1 MSVFNRR
8 QFLIAGVLTAGTAV
22 LLPPWLRRAAG
33 GETAVAIPGPAAPV
47 AEQVWV
53 FDLAFPA
60 YFPVLP
66 AVIDPTATPTPTASA
81 TPTATATATATS
93 TPSATETPSPTPSA
107 TPDPLTNKIYLPLV
121 AKETDQ

>member
-1 MSVFNRR
+1 MLVFNRR
-8 QFLIAGVLTAGTAV
+8 QFLIAGGLTAGTAV
-22 LLPPWLRRAAG
+22 LLPPWFRQAVG
-33 GETAVAIPGPAAPV
+33 GETGVLEPSPAAPV
-47 AEQVWV
+47 TEQIWV

-93 TPSATETPSPTPSA
+93 TPSATASPTPTPSA
-107 TPDPLTNKIYLPLV
+107 TPEPLPNKIYLPLV
-121 AKETDQ
+121 AKETD

>member
-1 MSVFNRR
+1 MLVFSRR
-8 QFLIAGVLTAGTAV
+8 QFLIAGGLTAGTAV
-22 LLPPWLRRAAG
+22 LLPAWAKRAT
-33 GETAVAIPGPAAPV
+33 GEKTAVSLPGSMAPV
-47 AEQVWV
+47 NDQAWV

-60 YFPVLP
+60 YFSVLP
-66 AVIDPTATPTPTASA
+66 AVIDPTATHTPTASA